1 MRAVN
6 YYLVVQ
12 PIKEKEKKIGG
23 LLISDTIN
31 EDNRYLK
38 GKMVARDDK

>member
-1 MRAVN
+1 MRAIN
-6 YYLVVQ
+6 YYLVVS

-31 EDNRYLK
+31 EDNRLSLIHI
-38 GKMVARDDK
+38 